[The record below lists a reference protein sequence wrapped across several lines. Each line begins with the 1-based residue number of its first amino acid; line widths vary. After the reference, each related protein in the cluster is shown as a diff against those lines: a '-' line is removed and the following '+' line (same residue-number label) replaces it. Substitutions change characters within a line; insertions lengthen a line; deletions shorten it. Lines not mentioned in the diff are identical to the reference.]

1 MNANVMVVGGEE
13 ARDITR
19 AVSYSARACG
29 GEVGFGGLNN
39 HLDGGS

>member
-1 MNANVMVVGGEE
+1 MSRISGGASALVERMLKGLIQE
-13 ARDITR
+13 R
-19 AVSYSARACG
+19 A